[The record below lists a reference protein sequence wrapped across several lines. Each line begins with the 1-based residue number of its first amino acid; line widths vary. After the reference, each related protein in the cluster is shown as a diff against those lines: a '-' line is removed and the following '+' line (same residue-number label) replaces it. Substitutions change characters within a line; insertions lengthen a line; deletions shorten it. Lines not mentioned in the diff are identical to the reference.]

1 MPNMKNLRIAA
12 PYYKPYW
19 IPFTAGLLIVLA
31 SSAITSVIPW
41 VLRRAIDAIGAGA
54 PMSTIWKLSGIIVL
68 AAIVGGAFR
77 YGMRELMNGVSRWM
91 EYDLRNDLFKHLET
105 LDAAYFAQTRT
116 GDIMARL
123 TNDLSAVRM
132 AVGPAVMYL
141 ANTITGGLFALYF
154 MLRIDVKLTL
164 LALLPTLFLPV
175 LTIKMGKAIHDRFE
189 AVQEHF
195 STLTTRAQENLTGAR
210 IVRAYRQEAA
220 EVARFGTINDQ
231 YLALNMSLV
240 RLWGTLNP
248 LFAFFGGL
256 GAVIVLGVGGALT
269 IKGTITVVSFVA
281 FGMYLTMLTWPMIA
295 LGWVVNLFQRG
306 DASMGRLAEI
316 LVVRPTINGDEPRQH
331 LPPTK
336 TGRTIEFRNVG
347 FHYPSTTPGEPR
359 WVLRNVSFTV
369 PAGATFG
376 VVGATGSGKS
386 ALIDLIPRMYD
397 PQESLLFSDTIGS
410 NLSYGTSG
418 ITQTGEWAAGIAQLH
433 QTIDQFPGR
442 YETVLGERGINL
454 SGGQKQRASLARALA
469 KKPSIVLLDDALSAV
484 DTHTEA
490 EILRALREA
499 LAGRTALI
507 ASHRISAIR
516 DASWI
521 ILLDHGSLLEHDD
534 PRGIA
539 YRAYAVRRDE
549 RRSPRQGFA
558 QRPENLRF
566 GVRVDSRQRVIEQH
580 DTRLLCERS
589 RERGALLL
597 TTGQI
602 DSALAG
608 DRLVAAG
615 KLVDRLMELRNA
627 RRPFPGLCNPAR
639 SVREVRS
646 DGVAEE
652 KAFLRHESDVLPQ
665 LRRHDVLRRNAV
677 DENLAFL
684 RIVHSRNQVDKR
696 ALPASGRADHAE
708 RCSRGHGEADVAQ
721 DPARLARGGRRIVK
735 PDVPKLDGAARFG
748 GRQMLTR
755 LITVDGRANHEDLS
769 QTPHRRIAALK

>member
-1 MPNMKNLRIAA
+1 MPYMKNLRIAA

-19 IPFTAGLLIVLA
+19 ISFTTGLLIVLA

-41 VLRRAIDAIGAGA
+41 VLRRAIDAISTGA
-54 PMSTIWKLSGIIVL
+54 PISSVWKLSGLIVL
-68 AAIVGGAFR
+68 AAIVGGGFR
-77 YGMRELMNGVSRWM
+77 YGMREIMNGVSRKM
-91 EYDLRNDLFKHLET
+91 EYDLRNDLFMHLET

-123 TNDLSAVRM
+123 TNDLSAVRT

-141 ANTITGGLFALYF
+141 ANTITGAVFALYF
-154 MLRIDVKLTL
+154 MLRIDVRLTL

-195 STLTTRAQENLTGAR
+195 STLTTRAQENLSGAR

-220 EVARFGTINDQ
+220 EIARFGAINDQ

-256 GAVIVLGVGGALT
+256 GAVIVLGAGGALA
-269 IKGTITVVSFVA
+269 IRGTISVGSFVA
-281 FGMYLTMLTWPMIA
+281 FGLYLTMLTWPMIA

-316 LVVRPTINGDEPRQH
+316 LDVRPSIKCEEPRQH
-331 LPPTK
+331 LPPAAL
-336 TGRTIEFRNVG
+336 GRTIEFRNVG
-347 FHYPSTTPGEPR
+347 FHYPSDAPGEPR

-369 PAGATFG
+369 PAGSTFG
-376 VVGATGSGKS
+376 IVGATGSGKS

-397 PQESLLFSDTIGS
+397 PQEGEILIDGVPTRNVVPAELRQDIGFVPQESLLFSDTIGS

-418 ITQTGEWAAGIAQLH
+418 LTETGEWAAGVAQLDE
-433 QTIDQFPGR
+433 TIDKFPGR
-442 YETVLGERGINL
+442 YETILGERGINL

-521 ILLDHGSLLEHDD
+521 IVLETGAVVEQGRHPELMALRGRYWSLLRRQQLLDS
-534 PRGIA
+534 
-539 YRAYAVRRDE
+539 
-549 RRSPRQGFA
+549 
-558 QRPENLRF
+558 
-566 GVRVDSRQRVIEQH
+566 VDS
-580 DTRLLCERS
+580 D
-589 RERGALLL
+589 
-597 TTGQI
+597 
-602 DSALAG
+602 ALAT
-608 DRLVAAG
+608 
-615 KLVDRLMELRNA
+615 
-627 RRPFPGLCNPAR
+627 
-639 SVREVRS
+639 
-646 DGVAEE
+646 
-652 KAFLRHESDVLPQ
+652 DV
-665 LRRHDVLRRNAV
+665 
-677 DENLAFL
+677 
-684 RIVHSRNQVDKR
+684 I
-696 ALPASGRADHAE
+696 AST
-708 RCSRGHGEADVAQ
+708 
-721 DPARLARGGRRIVK
+721 I
-735 PDVPKLDGAARFG
+735 
-748 GRQMLTR
+748 
-755 LITVDGRANHEDLS
+755 
-769 QTPHRRIAALK
+769 

>member
-12 PYYKPYW
+12 PYYRPYW
-19 IPFTAGLLIVLA
+19 ISFSVGLVIVLA

-41 VLRRAIDAIGAGA
+41 LLRRAIDAIGNAA
-54 PMSTIWKLSGIIVL
+54 PMKTIWELSGLIVL
-68 AAIVGGAFR
+68 AAIIGGAFR
-77 YGMRELMNGVSRWM
+77 YGMRELMNGVSRWI
-91 EYDLRNDLFKHLET
+91 EYDLRNDLFTHLET

-141 ANTITGGLFALYF
+141 ANTIAGGVFALYF

-164 LALLPTLFLPV
+164 LALLPLIFLPL
-175 LTIKMGKAIHDRFE
+175 LTIRMGKAIHDRFE

-220 EVARFGTINDQ
+220 EIARFGAINDQ

-256 GAVIVLGVGGALT
+256 GAVVVLGVGGVFT
-269 IKGTITVVSFVA
+269 IRGTISIGSFVA

-295 LGWVVNLFQRG
+295 LGWVINLFQRG

-316 LVVRPTINGDEPRQH
+316 LDVKSTITARQPQQH
-331 LPPTK
+331 LPPTES
-336 TGRTIEFRNVG
+336 GRTIEFRNVG
-347 FHYPSTTPGEPR
+347 FHYPSDVSTEPR

-397 PQESLLFSDTIGS
+397 PQEGEILIDGVSTRHVAPAELRSEIGFVPQESLLFSDTIGS

-418 ITQTGEWAAGIAQLH
+418 MTQSGEWAASVAQLDR
-433 QTIDQFPGR
+433 TIEEFPGR

-469 KKPSIVLLDDALSAV
+469 RKPSIVLLDDALSAV

-490 EILRALREA
+490 EILRALRGA

-516 DASWI
+516 DAQWI
-521 ILLDHGSLLEHDD
+521 IVLEKGTVVEQGCHDDLMALRGRYWSLLRRQQLLD
-534 PRGIA
+534 
-539 YRAYAVRRDE
+539 AV
-549 RRSPRQGFA
+549 
-558 QRPENLRF
+558 
-566 GVRVDSRQRVIEQH
+566 
-580 DTRLLCERS
+580 
-589 RERGALLL
+589 
-597 TTGQI
+597 
-602 DSALAG
+602 
-608 DRLVAAG
+608 
-615 KLVDRLMELRNA
+615 
-627 RRPFPGLCNPAR
+627 
-639 SVREVRS
+639 
-646 DGVAEE
+646 
-652 KAFLRHESDVLPQ
+652 ESD
-665 LRRHDVLRRNAV
+665 
-677 DENLAFL
+677 E
-684 RIVHSRNQVDKR
+684 
-696 ALPASGRADHAE
+696 
-708 RCSRGHGEADVAQ
+708 GEADA
-721 DPARLARGGRRIVK
+721 LAA
-735 PDVPKLDGAARFG
+735 DEAA
-748 GRQMLTR
+748 TT
-755 LITVDGRANHEDLS
+755 I
-769 QTPHRRIAALK
+769 

>member
-1 MPNMKNLRIAA
+1 MKNLRTAA

-19 IPFTAGLLIVLA
+19 IPFTIGLLLVVA

-41 VLRRAIDAIGAGA
+41 LLRRAVDAIGAGV
-54 PMSTIWKLSGIIVL
+54 PLGTIWRLSGLIVL

-77 YGMRELMNGVSRWM
+77 YGMRELINGVSRWI
-91 EYDLRNDLFKHLET
+91 EYDLRNDLFIHLET
-105 LDAAYFAQTRT
+105 LDSAYFAQTRT

-141 ANTITGGLFALYF
+141 ANTITGALFALVF

-164 LALLPTLFLPV
+164 LALVPLLVLPV
-175 LTIKMGKAIHDRFE
+175 LTIRMGKAIHDRFE

-195 STLTTRAQENLTGAR
+195 STLTTRAQENLSGAR

-220 EVARFGTINDQ
+220 EIARFGAINEQ
-231 YLALNMSLV
+231 YLTLNMSLV

-256 GAVIVLGVGGALT
+256 GAVIVLGIGGGLA
-269 IKGTITVVSFVA
+269 IRGTISIGAFVA

-306 DASMGRLAEI
+306 DASMGRLVEI
-316 LVVRPTINGDEPRQH
+316 LDVRPAIVGEEPALH
-331 LPPTK
+331 LPPAS

-347 FHYPSTTPGEPR
+347 FHYPSDPLGEPR

-397 PQESLLFSDTIGS
+397 PQEGEILIDGVPTRRIAPEELRREIGFVPQESLLFSDTVGS
-410 NLSYGTSG
+410 NLSYGTPDSESA
-418 ITQTGEWAAGIAQLH
+418 EWAAEVAQLD
-433 QTIDQFPGR
+433 QTINEFPGK
-442 YETVLGERGINL
+442 YETILGERGINL

-469 KKPSIVLLDDALSAV
+469 RKPSIVLLDDALSAV

-499 LAGRTALI
+499 MAGRTAII

-521 ILLDHGSLLEHDD
+521 IVLEKGNLVEQGRHAELMALRGRYWSLLRRQQLLD
-534 PRGIA
+534 
-539 YRAYAVRRDE
+539 AV
-549 RRSPRQGFA
+549 
-558 QRPENLRF
+558 
-566 GVRVDSRQRVIEQH
+566 
-580 DTRLLCERS
+580 
-589 RERGALLL
+589 
-597 TTGQI
+597 
-602 DSALAG
+602 
-608 DRLVAAG
+608 
-615 KLVDRLMELRNA
+615 
-627 RRPFPGLCNPAR
+627 
-639 SVREVRS
+639 
-646 DGVAEE
+646 
-652 KAFLRHESDVLPQ
+652 ESDT
-665 LRRHDVLRRNAV
+665 
-677 DENLAFL
+677 LAT
-684 RIVHSRNQVDKR
+684 
-696 ALPASGRADHAE
+696 
-708 RCSRGHGEADVAQ
+708 
-721 DPARLARGGRRIVK
+721 
-735 PDVPKLDGAARFG
+735 DVPA
-748 GRQMLTR
+748 TT
-755 LITVDGRANHEDLS
+755 I
-769 QTPHRRIAALK
+769 